1 MPTNRPPSLR
11 ARIGGRWAVSV
22 PTFIVGAVLIAIG
35 FWVQQLPPF
44 AGDITTGYRL
54 AGYAVQVAA
63 LGLVLLA
70 ADRTLLRKRRVQ
82 PASPWLVTGISAM
95 VGVAR
100 IGALMVLNAATGHSL
115 APSVTVMD
123 LLVIGLFTAAPL
135 MPVTALV
142 LGTREWYSAERERLI
157 ATDIALEIDR
167 MRTTGAM
174 EQMRRMTDDAARA
187 LLDDARAEA
196 MPVLDATRPGDDASA
211 RAAAEALL
219 RTARGNVRTASHQ
232 LAGSAPASYP
242 RVRWRGIVGT
252 SLSRNPLPVRLAV
265 PAVLVVT
272 GPALLVVTGL
282 GGAAFALTLFAVAAF
297 LLYPIGRRIIARH
310 PRWVMPTSIV
320 TAAAAGVIPMA
331 VLQVAGDYD
340 RFLPRQI
347 GFAVAVVIATALMSC
362 LLTALDASDDVIAEL
377 RSITERSEIEAR
389 ATEQARLALDRD
401 LAGHLHGTLQTR
413 LVAAAYAIEGARRRG
428 DERGVVDAI
437 ARGREALD
445 SLSPAP
451 AEQQASSWHDAREA
465 VTCRW
470 MGILDIDWS
479 ADDAHLKADEVVALA
494 DVIQECL
501 SNALI
506 HGQASTATI
515 AVRVAPHRIALEVR
529 DNGRGPQG
537 GEAGMGSAV
546 LTGAAGDDWAL
557 AGDSQG
563 ATVCAHV
570 PR

>member
-1 MPTNRPPSLR
+1 MPTNRAPSLR

-70 ADRTLLRKRRVQ
+70 ADRTLLRNRRVQ

-95 VGVAR
+95 LGVAR
-100 IGALMVLNAATGHSL
+100 LGALMGLSAATGHSL

-123 LLVIGLFTAAPL
+123 LLVIGLFTAAPVI
-135 MPVTALV
+135 PVTALI

-167 MRTTGAM
+167 MRATGAM
-174 EQMRRMTDDAARA
+174 EQMRRMVDDDARAR
-187 LLDDARAEA
+187 LDDARGRAL
-196 MPVLDATRPGDDASA
+196 PVLDATRPDDDASA
-211 RAAAEALL
+211 RAAAQALL
-219 RTARGNVRTASHQ
+219 STARGDVRTVSHQ
-232 LAGSAPASYP
+232 LAGSASSSYP
-242 RVRWRGIVGT
+242 RVRWREIIAT
-252 SLSRNPLPVRLAV
+252 SLGRNPLPERLAV
-265 PAVLVVT
+265 PAAMVVT
-272 GPALLVVTGL
+272 GSALLVVNGL
-282 GGAAFALTLFAVAAF
+282 GGAALALTSLAVAAF
-297 LLYPIGRRIIARH
+297 LLYPLGRRIIAR
-310 PRWVMPTSIV
+310 RPTWAVPVSLT
-320 TAAAAGVIPMA
+320 TAAATGVITMA
-331 VLQVAGDYD
+331 VLQVAGEYD

-347 GFAVAVVIATALMSC
+347 GFVVAVVVATALMSG

-377 RSITERSEIEAR
+377 RAITERSEIEAL
-389 ATEQARLALDRD
+389 AAEQARRALDRD
-401 LAGHLHGTLQTR
+401 LAGYLHGTLQTR
-413 LVAAAYAIEGARRRG
+413 LVATAYDIEGARRRG
-428 DERGVVDAI
+428 DERAVADAI

-445 SLSPAP
+445 ALSPTQ
-451 AEQQASSWHDAREA
+451 AEQHAGSWHQARGA
-465 VTCRW
+465 ITGRW
-470 MGILDIDWS
+470 MGILDITWS
-479 ADDAHLKADEVVALA
+479 ADDAHLKPDEVVVVA

-506 HGQASTATI
+506 HGQASTAAIT
-515 AVRVAPHRIALEVR
+515 VRVALDRIALEVR
-529 DNGRGPQG
+529 DNGRGPQR

-546 LTGAAGDDWAL
+546 LTGAAGCDWAL
-557 AGDSQG
+557 AGDSSG
-563 ATVCAHV
+563 AAVRAHV